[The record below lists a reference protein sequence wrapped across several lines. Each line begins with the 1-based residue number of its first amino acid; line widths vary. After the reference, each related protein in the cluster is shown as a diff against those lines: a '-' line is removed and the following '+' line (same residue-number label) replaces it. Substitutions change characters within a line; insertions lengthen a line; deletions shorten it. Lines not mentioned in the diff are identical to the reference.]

1 MKWCRPHVSSDINL
15 NVRSGIPFIQSAQ
28 SFVIH
33 LVILAIRPAVQPAKC
48 TPRRL
53 SPRYSSVSF
62 SPFSINP
69 RYNFG
74 FTVMRVLARIA
85 RAREG
90 RCNRLL
96 SRRRES
102 AGYFC
107 ASVKTVSGVE
117 EELRGSFTI
126 CIKVDQSTRDARAF
140 VSLKRYE
147 TPFM

>member
-1 MKWCRPHVSSDINL
+1 MCVPVSHS
-15 NVRSGIPFIQSAQ
+15 QSAQ

-69 RYNFG
+69 LYNFG
-74 FTVMRVLARIA
+74 FTVMRVLARIV

-126 CIKVDQSTRDARAF
+126 CIKVDRSTRDARAF